1 MTNKKKADPKASPK
15 THNPNNTSASAQRVR
30 LLKRLHLGPVDT
42 ITARHDLNLMMP
54 AARIKELRNAGHN
67 IKTQRITKT
76 DQQGRKHNGVALYY
90 LSQSEA

>member
-1 MTNKKKADPKASPK
+1 MTKKKKADPKASPK

-30 LLKRLHLGPVDT
+30 LLERLHLGPVDT

-54 AARIKELRNAGHN
+54 AARIKELRNAGHS
-67 IKTQRITKT
+67 IKTQRITLT
-76 DQQGRKHNGVALYY
+76 DEHGRTHRGVALYY